1 MNIPAFPIKIITF
14 GVFCAI
20 VAGHSPVTLAADLFP
35 NLPLYM
41 QTRQINKT
49 KPNLMMLL
57 DNSASMSAT
66 DRQEDGTYR
75 RRDEV
80 AKEVATLVMKQNK
93 EHFRWGLAFMNN
105 QTTKDKEVKGAG
117 VALTYYNNNYSR
129 PNGAITV
136 YIKDTTD
143 AHINDLL
150 ENVDKLTPTGG
161 TPLYASLR
169 TIYNYMGGTNGFQGI
184 GDNVMQYRC
193 QQNFV
198 LAITDGESGDG
209 IAQNNVDPENKINV
223 NGYNANIVQ
232 FASNYDYKQG
242 GNDLEGVSFDDSF
255 FPVQNIRTSA
265 VGMYA
270 NSTSLANLA
279 TYGNGFYEAATT
291 ASKLAE
297 ALTRILGKLQYQP
310 PKYTP
315 NQSGIG
321 GPINSASGN
330 NVVIVT
336 PKLDPDKWSSE
347 LEMTLLNSKTLQPIT
362 DNQGKAIIKYPI
374 SSHETYRTAVLSDS
388 SEEGGLIDLHRYR
401 LSDYT
406 KRDIE
411 MNNKFNL
418 GALGIDISKDTTKW
432 RKDQGYINWL
442 TGWESPCCD
451 ANTGFRQRSTVV
463 DSGITNDAMKR
474 HLGEIIDSPI
484 KLTGYTISRTDMS
497 GWGRIDLPK
506 FMVVPSNDGQV
517 RIYTAAT
524 MGLGNYY
531 ANRPYSEKFAYIPG
545 SAQREGGQ
553 TLIQDLVFR
562 AAPGYGSD
570 VPRMAFLNGGMTDRT
585 TVNGHTFV
593 VGALGEG
600 GKAAY
605 ALNIGGTNEATGAFV
620 GIDVD
625 RGNSASNTTAD
636 QNAHKKWKD
645 TVPLWDTSNEK
656 FGNAYTG
663 TEKIGYTISTPM
675 VDRLALKRDKDQL
688 PLIDDD
694 VRQATFLA
702 NGYQSLEE
710 KPTLY
715 VLDTLGINVR
725 RTGSIAATDKPGTV
739 LATLQ
744 PDAQVGNAA
753 LSTPAPIALHNSDV
767 IDLVYAG
774 DSKGNLYRYD
784 FRGKDSS
791 EWTAKLIY
799 KGDPSQPITTKPSL
813 YVNGHTV
820 VVLFGTGSGI
830 FQQDLESTDIQSVYG
845 IYDDISDL
853 DPTPLTYADRNDNSK
868 FLKQSLSEQE
878 DKTNGEVYLINSNNL
893 RTETQKGWFVDLN
906 SPDGSRVIYDS
917 EIIAGTLTV
926 STIGYSGLA
935 NVGPNSNIKC
945 FGASSSS
952 NSSLL
957 QLRAIDG
964 GTPKRNTA
972 QLGLLSNSNGEIVS
986 GKKYNTLM
994 GRMTLL
1000 SSNNNNRSAYG
1011 ATNNTGV
1018 ERAYGKQAEEGAK
1031 QCENGSVLV
1040 ISTGEGNEFI
1050 EVKCPSSVSRRIS
1063 WRTIA

>member
-1 MNIPAFPIKIITF
+1 MKNQQSSFSQKYLTLTI
-14 GVFCAI
+14 CAL
-20 VAGHSPVTLAADLFP
+20 LAPSQLLATDLFP

-41 QTRQINKT
+41 QTRQINNT
-49 KPNLMMLL
+49 KPNLMLLL
-57 DNSASMSAT
+57 DNSGSMT
-66 DRQEDGTYR
+66 TKDKQEDGTYR
-75 RRDEV
+75 ARDEV
-80 AKEVATLVMKQNK
+80 AKEVATLIIQQNK
-93 EHFRWGLAFMNN
+93 NDFRWGLAYMNN
-105 QTTKDKEVKGAG
+105 QTTKGKEIQGAG
-117 VALTYYNNNYSR
+117 VALTYYNNNRSR

-143 AHINDLL
+143 EHINDLL
-150 ENVDKLTPTGG
+150 ENVNKLTPSGG

-198 LAITDGESGDG
+198 LAITDGESGDA
-209 IAQNNVDPENKINV
+209 IAQNNIDPDNKTNA
-223 NGYNANIVQ
+223 NGYNSNIVQ

-279 TYGNGFYEAATT
+279 IYGNGFYEAATT
-291 ASKLAE
+291 AAKLAE
-297 ALTRILGKLQYQP
+297 ALTKILGKLQYQP

-315 NQSGIG
+315 GQYGIG
-321 GPINSASGN
+321 GPINSTSSD
-330 NVVIVT
+330 NVLIVT

-347 LEMTLLNSKTLQPIT
+347 LEMTLLNSKTLQTIT
-362 DNQGKAIIKYPI
+362 DNKGSPIIKYPI
-374 SSHETYRTAVLSDS
+374 SSHETYRTAVLSDP
-388 SEEGGLIDLHRYR
+388 SEDSGLIDLNRYR
-401 LSDYT
+401 LSSYS
-406 KRDIE
+406 KRDVE

-418 GALGIDISKDTTKW
+418 GALGIDVNKDSTKW
-432 RKDQGYINWL
+432 RKDQGYMNWL
-442 TGWESPCCD
+442 TGWETPCCD
-451 ANTGFRQRSTVV
+451 ANTGFRNRSTVTN
-463 DSGITNDAMKR
+463 SGTTNDAMKR

-484 KLTGYTISRTDMS
+484 KLTGYTISRTDMTS
-497 GWGRIDLPK
+497 WGKIQLPK

-524 MGLGNYY
+524 SGLGNYY

-545 SAQREGGQ
+545 SAPREGGQ
-553 TLIQDLVFR
+553 TLIQDIVFR

-570 VPRMAFLNGGMTDRT
+570 IPRTTFINGGMTDRT
-585 TVNGHTFV
+585 TANGHTFV

-605 ALNIGGTNEATGAFV
+605 ALNIGGTNEATGQFV
-620 GIDVD
+620 GIDID
-625 RGNSASNTTAD
+625 RGTNIANTTASAA
-636 QNAHKKWKD
+636 AHKKWQD
-645 TVPLWDTSNEK
+645 TVPLWDTSNNK
-656 FGNAYTG
+656 FGNAYVG

-675 VDRLALKRDKDQL
+675 VDRLALNRDEDQV
-688 PLIDDD
+688 PLIDND

-702 NGYQSLEE
+702 NGYQSLED

-725 RTGSIAATDKPGTV
+725 RTGSITGPDKPGTL
-739 LATLQ
+739 LAAIQ
-744 PDAQVGNAA
+744 PDANVQAAA
-753 LSTPAPIALHNSDV
+753 LSTPSPVALNNSDV

-774 DSKGNLYRYD
+774 DSEGNLYRFD

-799 KGDPSQPITTKPSL
+799 EGDPSQPITTKPTL
-813 YVNGHTV
+813 YIKGNTV
-820 VVLFGTGSGI
+820 IVLFGTGSGI
-830 FQQDLESTDIQSVYG
+830 FQQDLESKNTQSIYG
-845 IYDDISDL
+845 IYDDITNPN
-853 DPTPLTYADRNDNSK
+853 PTPLTYDDRTNQDK

-878 DKTNGEVYLINSNNL
+878 QDGEVYLINSNKIM
-893 RTETQKGWFVDLN
+893 TKTQKGWFIDLDSPN
-906 SPDGSRVIYDS
+906 SSRVIYDP
-917 EIIAGTLTV
+917 EIIAGTIAV
-926 STIGYSGLA
+926 STISYSGLA
-935 NVGPNSNIKC
+935 DIDPNSSIKC
-945 FGASSSS
+945 FGASSNS
-952 NSSLL
+952 NSSLI

-972 QLGLLSNSNGEIVS
+972 QLNMLTGSDGTVFS

-994 GRMTLL
+994 GRMTLT
-1000 SSNNNNRSAYG
+1000 SSNNSNRNAYG
-1011 ATNNTGV
+1011 ATKNTGV
-1018 ERAYGKQAEEGAK
+1018 EAPYGAQEKEGSK

-1040 ISTGEGNEFI
+1040 ISTGDGPEYLGI
-1050 EVKCPSSVSRRIS
+1050 TCPSSVSRRIG
-1063 WRTIA
+1063 WRQII